1 MPLLSRENI
10 AMPDEVKGQLIY
22 KWPDMHIRRYSHCIV
37 EGDYQALFTLQGE
50 IKGVIDQPGRWGLEA
65 SELPFIGIF
74 QDNLVGGDGRY
85 RSELYYIS
93 KRELPDKFG
102 GPLTNIQDPLSQ
114 EFVRVMVY
122 GEYMVKIVD
131 PQALIYKLVGTVDV
145 PSNSTITDQ
154 TDAFLMQALSQLIA
168 KKVGQGEWKLLG
180 IEAYTDEITQAVLE
194 KANSSAQDY
203 GLQYTKLPQFN
214 INLDPEAEAAL
225 RELYKRQANINLFAN
240 VDPNA
245 AARAAQYE
253 MAMGAAEGLSQ
264 GGAANT
270 TAFLG
275 MGVGLGQQFGGAFP
289 GAPQAAPPA
298 AAPAAPA
305 STPAPTLACP
315 SCGTANPQ
323 GAKFCAN
330 CGTSMAP
337 PAANCPSCGTQNPS
351 ASKFCSNCGTSMAPP
366 PPAAPATC
374 AGCGT
379 ELAPGAKFCPSC
391 GRQVG

>member
-1 MPLLSRENI
+1 MALFSRENI
-10 AMPDEVKGQLIY
+10 AMPDSVKGQLIY

-65 SELPFIGIF
+65 TELPFIGIF
-74 QDNLVGGDGRY
+74 QDNLISGDGRY
-85 RSELYYIS
+85 RSELYYVS
-93 KRELPDKFG
+93 KRDLPDKFG

-114 EFVRVMVY
+114 EFVKVFVY

-145 PSNSTITDQ
+145 PDNSTVTDQ
-154 TDAFLMQALSQLIA
+154 TDAFLLQALSQLIA
-168 KKVGQGEWKLLG
+168 KKVGSGEWKLLG
-180 IEAYTDEITQAVLE
+180 IEAYTDEITAAVLE
-194 KANSSAQDY
+194 KANLSANDY

-214 INLDPEAEAAL
+214 INVDPEAEQNL
-225 RELYKRQANINLFAN
+225 RELYKKQANINLFGN
-240 VDPNA
+240 VDPAA

-253 MAMGAAEGLSQ
+253 MAIGASQGLAQ

-275 MGVGLGQQFGGAFP
+275 MGMGMGQQFAGAIP
-289 GAPQAAPPA
+289 GPPQAP
-298 AAPAAPA
+298 APAAPA
-305 STPAPTLACP
+305 PAPAAPQVPCP
-315 SCGTANPQ
+315 SCGTGNVP

-330 CGTSMAP
+330 CGSSMAP
-337 PAANCPSCGTQNPS
+337 PTAACPSCGAANTMT
-351 ASKFCSNCGTSMAPP
+351 AKFCADCGTSMAPP
-366 PPAAPATC
+366 PAAPAATC
-374 AGCGT
+374 PGCGT

-391 GRQVG
+391 GRQIGG